1 MPPFLMSAFTAR
13 QASIDRRASCF
24 IAARS
29 DGRLSRPALDDSIDD
44 EEDEEA
50 AEEDDDDDADDADDD
65 DADDDEDEDEE
76 DFATSWRAVTAYVSP
91 SVWFNRCAAYF
102 WAAARAM
109 QTSQAVPP

>member
-29 DGRLSRPALDDSIDD
+29 DGRLSRPALDD
-44 EEDEEA
+44 EEDED
-50 AEEDDDDDADDADDD
+50 EDA
-65 DADDDEDEDEE
+65 EDEDEE